1 MRVMTGPARVGERW
15 ASKAP
20 SMNVAPVT
28 GPTADHDTWGES

>member
-1 MRVMTGPARVGERW
+1 MPAARAGQRW

-28 GPTADHDTWGES
+28 GPTADRDARGAG